1 MKPQEWQ
8 VLSTYIDNQLSPE
21 EKAAVEKRLS
31 TDPEIQK
38 ALEELLQTRALLRRM
53 PQRPVPHNF
62 TLTPEMVSSGPS
74 VAGRLFPVFS
84 FSSALASVLL
94 VISIVFQWGLGTSSQ
109 AMQAKLESADMAS
122 AYEVTTEEVNA
133 ESMTAGEEPTPPI
146 ILWGEQDSFG
156 AVATGKGG
164 SGGGSEPAP
173 LAMEEAPET
182 LMAPMM
188 EEESAAGAGLP
199 EDRSTAP
206 ALEMPQAENAVPEDS
221 MMEEAAPQTES
232 LPADENA
239 AQMREVPPQ
248 ESSPEALDG
257 GGPILGIP
265 SEEEGQMLVPEE
277 SYSSAVQPEPQK
289 APRQIPVLQIILGTL
304 ALASGI
310 TALLIHRK
318 NLS

>member
-1 MKPQEWQ
+1 
-8 VLSTYIDNQLSPE
+8 
-21 EKAAVEKRLS
+21 
-31 TDPEIQK
+31 
-38 ALEELLQTRALLRRM
+38 
-53 PQRPVPHNF
+53 
-62 TLTPEMVSSGPS
+62 
-74 VAGRLFPVFS
+74 
-84 FSSALASVLL
+84 
-94 VISIVFQWGLGTSSQ
+94 
-109 AMQAKLESADMAS
+109 MQAKLESADMAS
-122 AYEVTTEEVNA
+122 AYEVTSEEVNVEA
-133 ESMTAGEEPTPPI
+133 MTAEEEPTPPI

-188 EEESAAGAGLP
+188 EEGSAAGAGLP
-199 EDRSTAP
+199 EDQSTAP

-221 MMEEAAPQTES
+221 MMDEAAPQTQS

-265 SEEEGQMLVPEE
+265 PKKKDKCWFRKRATVVRFSPSLR
-277 SYSSAVQPEPQK
+277 K
-289 APRQIPVLQIILGTL
+289 HPVRSPSCKLFWE
-304 ALASGI
+304 
-310 TALLIHRK
+310 
-318 NLS
+318 LSPSPVG